1 MTRRQFDRYLT
12 IHIIARVLLILAVAV
27 LLALLYLSVT
37 RLDAAAAPIRPPR
50 TPQQQEQRLAPRP
63 APPACIMS
71 RYAQPGNCNP
81 ERRPHDR
88 SVPR

>member
-1 MTRRQFDRYLT
+1 MTS
-12 IHIIARVLLILAVAV
+12 ARLIKLAQMAAVAFMLAI
-27 LLALLYLSVT
+27 LLATLWLVVT

-50 TPQQQEQRLAPRP
+50 NPQAQEQRSARP
-63 APPACIMS
+63 TPPACIMS
-71 RYAQPGNCNP
+71 RYHQPGNCSP

>member
-1 MTRRQFDRYLT
+1 MTS
-12 IHIIARVLLILAVAV
+12 ARLIKLAQMLAVAFMLAI
-27 LLALLYLSVT
+27 LLATLWLVVT

-50 TPQQQEQRLAPRP
+50 NPQQQEQRLAPRP

-71 RYAQPGNCNP
+71 RYSQPGNCNP